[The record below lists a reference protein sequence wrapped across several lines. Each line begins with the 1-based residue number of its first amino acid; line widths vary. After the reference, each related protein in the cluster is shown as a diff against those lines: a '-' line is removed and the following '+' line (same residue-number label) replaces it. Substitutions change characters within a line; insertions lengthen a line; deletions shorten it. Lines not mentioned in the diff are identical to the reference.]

1 MRDRECTFWPNIII
15 GTFWVQICIVED
27 SQIWLRPPISFG
39 LEKIEIIV
47 SEFGWIWLRRLV
59 DPPID
64 IHYSIFLYL
73 RTNIHEVIAIL
84 IF

>member
-15 GTFWVQICIVED
+15 GTFWVQICSVED

-47 SEFGWIWLRRLV
+47 SELRRLV

-84 IF
+84 IS